1 MTQEQLDA
9 LLTEDLAALDTEGM
23 EIPESFRTGWRQAVE
38 EEAQM
43 MKPSWPK
50 KAILRMCSLA
60 AALVFVV
67 GGTLLT
73 RDQLHLD
80 SAPQEENGMVFT
92 SRTSAKMAADYDG
105 GGMMLNST
113 YGAVE
118 EAAYEMAV
126 NDTIALG
133 AAANTLPQPETEKKI
148 IRTIDI
154 SLTTTNFEGDLA
166 AVQALCESLGGWVEY
181 IYQYGDTARGELRW
195 GNLTLR
201 IPSGQLDTIKGQLG
215 GIGRVTSLSESAT
228 DVTAS
233 YQDTQ
238 ARLATQQAKMDRLQ
252 ALLKQA
258 EDVADL
264 IEIESAIAD
273 TQYQLDTYQSRL
285 NSTDRQVDYSTVTVS
300 IREEK
305 PADTAQTR
313 EATLWERLTS
323 GLEASLEELGLFLQ
337 DMVVFLIAALPWVI
351 ILAVVVLGWKLG
363 KKIFRKK
370 K

>member
-9 LLTEDLAALDTEGM
+9 LLTEDLAALDTEEM

-201 IPSGQLDTIKGQLG
+201 IPSGQLVEQRRFHSHPFRNSTF
-215 GIGRVTSLSESAT
+215 T
-228 DVTAS
+228 TAFLPFL
-233 YQDTQ
+233 YYN
-238 ARLATQQAKMDRLQ
+238 ARTYLQ
-252 ALLKQA
+252 ACV
-258 EDVADL
+258 EL
-264 IEIESAIAD
+264 INQGGPPRPGE
-273 TQYQLDTYQSRL
+273 
-285 NSTDRQVDYSTVTVS
+285 
-300 IREEK
+300 
-305 PADTAQTR
+305 
-313 EATLWERLTS
+313 
-323 GLEASLEELGLFLQ
+323 LEEMEDWWRTLVARRLWSWF
-337 DMVVFLIAALPWVI
+337 DREKA
-351 ILAVVVLGWKLG
+351 
-363 KKIFRKK
+363 RKAIQRQEE
-370 K
+370 